1 MWCYH
6 REGGRGEGLEDSQ
19 TLTEEGST
27 PSPRG
32 STRAGKV
39 LSGVGGGRQGGL
51 PGRPVYLESFNGHVR
66 VLQVDTVCEEGLD
79 IVKVLRFELGHRGEP
94 VVILLD
100 QLGHEVL
107 VKSQLVVPGDHHLE
121 LVREPPWKRTE
132 EQVKAGGQLRGKKR
146 RRLKQSGVE
155 LINEPI

>member
-1 MWCYH
+1 MLPQ
-6 REGGRGEGLEDSQ
+6 GGGEGLEDSQ

-32 STRAGKV
+32 STRAGEV
-39 LSGVGGGRQGGL
+39 LNGGRRERQGGGL
-51 PGRPVYLESFNGHVR
+51 PGRPVYPESFNGHVR
-66 VLQVDTVCEEGLD
+66 VLQVHTVCEEGLD

-121 LVREPPWKRTE
+121 LVREPPWKRGE
-132 EQVKAGGQLRGKKR
+132 EQVKAGGQVREKKKR
-146 RRLKQSGVE
+146 RRLRQSGVE
-155 LINEPI
+155 LINERI